1 VASILRSACAQVDPV
16 AKPDLARTLAL
27 AVEELEAGTGE
38 LGTLA
43 RGLHPAVLTD
53 EGLVAALGALTSRSP
68 VPVSLR
74 TDSLGTLPSAIE
86 AAAYFVVA
94 EALTNVV
101 KHASA
106 SHAQVTLRRHADGVQ
121 VEVSDDGIGGA
132 SMETGSGLRGLS
144 DRVAALGGSLRMI
157 SPPQTGTL
165 LRAELPFETDTPS
178 AEVQG

>member
-1 VASILRSACAQVDPV
+1 
-16 AKPDLARTLAL
+16 
-27 AVEELEAGTGE
+27 
-38 LGTLA
+38 
-43 RGLHPAVLTD
+43 
-53 EGLVAALGALTSRSP
+53 LGA
-68 VPVSLR
+68 
-74 TDSLGTLPSAIE
+74 LPSAIE

-106 SHAQVTLRRHADGVQ
+106 SHAQVTVQRHLDGIR

-132 SMETGSGLRGLS
+132 SIEAGSGLRGLS

-165 LRAELPFETDTPS
+165 LRAELPFETEST
-178 AEVQG
+178 AGQVQG